1 MGEIMKF
8 MAHRGNDG
16 RVDDLFAGKG
26 RAGTVA
32 PGVPSRRQFLAG
44 LAAAGAAAGAAA
56 CSPGGEPAG
65 EAPQTE
71 ALVLPP
77 ITDGRRIDVHHH
89 FGPPAWIRALDA
101 SGVLNQIWSDWDPS
115 QAVEAMDRGGVATS
129 ISSITVP
136 GVYFSEGFGN
146 GGGARSGVRVANDVA
161 ALARECNEFGA
172 TMVADYPGRFGIF
185 AALPLPDVD
194 ASLREIEYVYD
205 ELELDGIGLIC
216 SVGDRLIGD
225 PAFSPVFEELNRRRA
240 VIYTHPQAPA
250 CCRFMIDV
258 TGPTT
263 IEYSTDTTRAIV
275 SWIESGSAERFPD
288 IQWIFSHGG
297 GTLWSARYING
308 QIGTSRQAFESSI
321 EPNSHID
328 YVRRF
333 YYDTTASTNFVQM
346 STLKTIVGA
355 SHIVFGTD
363 NPYGGGID
371 GPLSYAQG
379 LQELAEEGVFTAE
392 DLRLIDRENMVGLL
406 PKYA

>member
-1 MGEIMKF
+1 MKF
-8 MAHRGNDG
+8 MARRGND
-16 RVDDLFAGKG
+16 RTVNDLFPGKG
-26 RAGTVA
+26 GTGLVV
-32 PGVPSRRQFLAG
+32 PGVASRRQFLAG
-44 LAAAGAAAGAAA
+44 LAAVGAAA
-56 CSPGGEPAG
+56 CSSGGESPG
-65 EAPQTE
+65 EAPQAE

-77 ITDGRRIDVHHH
+77 LTDGRRIDVHHH
-89 FGPPAWIRALDA
+89 FGPPAWIRALDD

-115 QAVEAMDRGGVATS
+115 QAVEAMDRGGRRNVDFVDYRA
-129 ISSITVP
+129 
-136 GVYFSEGFGN
+136 GRLFR
-146 GGGARSGVRVANDVA
+146 GGIRERGRARSGVRVANDVA

-172 TMVADYPGRFGIF
+172 RMVADYPGRFGIF
-185 AALPLPDVD
+185 ASLPLPDVD
-194 ASLREIEYVYD
+194 ASLREVEYVFD
-205 ELELDGIGLIC
+205 ELGLDGIGLIC
-216 SVGDRLIGD
+216 SVGDKLIGD
-225 PAFSPVFEELNRRRA
+225 PDFSPVFEELNRRRA

-308 QIGTSRQAFESSI
+308 QIGTRRDAFEASI
-321 EPNSHID
+321 EPNSNID

-333 YYDTTASTNFVQM
+333 YYDTTASTNFIQM
-346 STLKTIVGA
+346 QTLKTIVGA

-379 LQELAEEGVFTAE
+379 LRELAEEGLFTAE
-392 DLRLIDRENMVGLL
+392 ELRLIDRENMVGLL

>member
-8 MAHRGNDG
+8 MARRGNDG
-16 RVDDLFAGKG
+16 RVNDLFAGKG

-44 LAAAGAAAGAAA
+44 LAAAGAAA
-56 CSPGGEPAG
+56 CSPGGESPG

-89 FGPPAWIRALDA
+89 FGPPTWIRALDD
-101 SGVLNQIWSDWDPS
+101 SGVLSETWRGWQPS

-136 GVYFSEGFGN
+136 GVYFAEGFGN

-379 LQELAEEGVFTAE
+379 LQELAEEGVVTAE
-392 DLRLIDRENMVGLL
+392 DLRLIDREHMVGLL